1 MPGAT
6 HLGHGGEKERQHGP
20 EVVFIRL
27 KGGRLEFHG
36 FILYR

>member
-6 HLGHGGEKERQHGP
+6 HLGHGREKERELGP
-20 EVVFIRL
+20 EVVFIGL
-27 KGGRLEFHG
+27 KGGYLEFHG

>member
-6 HLGHGGEKERQHGP
+6 HLGHGREKKREHGP
-20 EVVFIRL
+20 EVVFIGL
-27 KGGRLEFHG
+27 KGGHLEFQG